1 MNLGTAVIS
10 SIYHAIKE
18 FVILVDLYSVEA
30 ISEAIHK
37 IVNDNDLVN
46 FLEGKRLSKR
56 NFF

>member
-10 SIYHAIKE
+10 SIHHAIKE

-46 FLEGKRLSKR
+46 F
-56 NFF
+56 